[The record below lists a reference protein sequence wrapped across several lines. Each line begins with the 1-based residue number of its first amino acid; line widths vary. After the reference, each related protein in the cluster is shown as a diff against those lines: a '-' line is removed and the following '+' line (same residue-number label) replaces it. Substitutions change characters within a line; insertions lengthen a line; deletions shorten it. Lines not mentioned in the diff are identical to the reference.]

1 MPRKFIIGLSLEDR
15 RILEGIVERG
25 SNWRQRQRAQTL
37 LLLDNNLA
45 TADVARTV
53 GVHVRTVN
61 TTRRDWFR
69 IGHKSLLDAAR
80 SGAPRKITPEQITS
94 LVLAASTEPLSARQL
109 LAKHLAEGG
118 APIHLNTLSTAL
130 KRSGMTWKRTRHSLK
145 KSDQK

>member
-15 RILEGIVERG
+15 GILEEVIERG

-37 LLLDNNLA
+37 LLLDSNLS

-61 TTRRDWFR
+61 TTRRDWFKN
-69 IGHKSLLDAAR
+69 GHKSLLDAAR
-80 SGAPRKITPEQITS
+80 SGAPKKITPEQITS